1 MLIMQFDLKIKRGEK
16 MNNILIVDD
25 DMDIQ
30 TILSDSLK
38 LEGYKTRVAGDGDA
52 ALKQISNQTPELILL
67 DVRLPGMSGLQL
79 LEKIKK
85 INKNLVVIMLTGYG
99 DIKDAVLAIK
109 LGAFDYI
116 TKPFKDEEMLAN
128 IKNALD
134 SHSGTNADNGIPL
147 SMREKEVLK
156 WLKMGKSS
164 WDISIILA
172 ISERTVNFH
181 ITNIMNKLD
190 AMTRTQAVAISIE
203 KGLI

>member
-1 MLIMQFDLKIKRGEK
+1 

-25 DMDIQ
+25 DKDMQ
-30 TILSDSLK
+30 VILSDTLEM
-38 LEGYKTRVAGDGDA
+38 EGYRISVARDGNA
-52 ALKQISNQTPELILL
+52 ALKEIANVLPKLVLL

-79 LEKIKK
+79 LKKIKAL
-85 INKNLVVIMLTGYG
+85 NKNLVVIMLTSYG
-99 DIKDAVLAIK
+99 DIKDSVSAIK

-116 TKPFKDEEMLAN
+116 TKPFKNKELLAN
-128 IKNALD
+128 IKNALE
-134 SHSGTNADNGIPL
+134 SHSIGNGYSL

-156 WLKMGKSS
+156 WLKKGKSS
-164 WDISIILA
+164 WDISIILG

>member
-1 MLIMQFDLKIKRGEK
+1 

-25 DMDIQ
+25 DRDMQ
-30 TILSDSLK
+30 TILSDTLEM
-38 LEGYKTRVAGDGDA
+38 EGYKTSVAGDGDT
-52 ALKQISNQTPELILL
+52 ALKEIVSSLPELVLL

-79 LEKIKK
+79 LERIKM
-85 INKNLVVIMLTGYG
+85 INRDLVVIMLTGYG
-99 DIKDAVLAIK
+99 DIKDAVSAIK
-109 LGAFDYI
+109 MGAFDYI
-116 TKPFKDEEMLAN
+116 TKPFHDDEIIAN
-128 IKNALD
+128 IRNALE
-134 SHSGTNADNGIPL
+134 GKNGNNADIGCVL

-164 WDISIILA
+164 WDISIILD

>member
-1 MLIMQFDLKIKRGEK
+1 

-25 DMDIQ
+25 DKDMQ
-30 TILSDSLK
+30 AILSDTLEI
-38 LEGYKTRVAGDGDA
+38 EGYRTSVAGDGKV
-52 ALKQISNQTPELILL
+52 ALNLITNELPELILI

-79 LEKIKK
+79 LKKIKAV
-85 INKNLVVIMLTGYG
+85 NNNLIVIMLTGYG
-99 DIKDAVLAIK
+99 DIKDSVSAIK

-116 TKPFKDEEMLAN
+116 TKPFKDKELIAN
-128 IKNALD
+128 IKNALE
-134 SHSGTNADNGIPL
+134 SNSIGNGSSL

-156 WLKMGKSS
+156 WLKMGKIS
-164 WDISIILA
+164 WDISIILG
-172 ISERTVNFH
+172 ITERTVNFH

>member
-1 MLIMQFDLKIKRGEK
+1 

-25 DMDIQ
+25 DKDMQ
-30 TILSDSLK
+30 AILADTLEM
-38 LEGYKTRVAGDGDA
+38 EGYKTSVAGDGNA
-52 ALKQISNQTPELILL
+52 AIKEITNNSPELILL

-79 LEKIKK
+79 LEKIKAV
-85 INKNLVVIMLTGYG
+85 NKNLVVIMLTGYG
-99 DIKDAVLAIK
+99 DIKDSVSAIK

-116 TKPFKDEEMLAN
+116 TKPFNDEEIIAN
-128 IKNALD
+128 IKNALE
-134 SHSGTNADNGIPL
+134 SHNGGNNGPIL

-164 WDISIILA
+164 WDTSIILD
-172 ISERTVNFH
+172 ITERTVNFH
-181 ITNIMNKLD
+181 ITNIMSKLD

>member
-1 MLIMQFDLKIKRGEK
+1 

-25 DMDIQ
+25 DRDMQ
-30 TILSDSLK
+30 MILSDTLE
-38 LEGYKTRVAGDGDA
+38 LEGYKTSVAGDGKM
-52 ALKQISNQTPELILL
+52 ALKEIESGTPELILL
-67 DVRLPGMSGLQL
+67 DVKLPGMSGLEL

-99 DIKDAVLAIK
+99 DIKDAVSAIK

-116 TKPFKDEEMLAN
+116 TKPFKDDEIIAN
-128 IKNALD
+128 IKNALRG
-134 SHSGTNADNGIPL
+134 HSGEKGYRSYAL

-164 WDISIILA
+164 WDISIILG

-181 ITNIMNKLD
+181 ITNIMKKLD

>member
-1 MLIMQFDLKIKRGEK
+1 

-25 DMDIQ
+25 DTDVQ
-30 TILSDSLK
+30 TILSDSLE
-38 LEGYKTRVAGDGDA
+38 LEGYKTTVAGDGNA
-52 ALKQISNQTPELILL
+52 ALKEISKGLPELVLL

-85 INKNLVVIMLTGYG
+85 TNKNLVVIMLTGYG
-99 DIKDAVLAIK
+99 DIKDAVHAIK

-116 TKPFKDEEMLAN
+116 TKPFKDEEILAN
-128 IKNALD
+128 IKNALETHRG
-134 SHSGTNADNGIPL
+134 SSGRNGVAL

>member
-1 MLIMQFDLKIKRGEK
+1 MS
-16 MNNILIVDD
+16 NILIVDD
-25 DMDIQ
+25 DREMQ
-30 TILSDSLK
+30 TILSDTLE
-38 LEGYKTRVAGDGDA
+38 LEGFKTSIAGDGNA
-52 ALKQISNQTPELILL
+52 ALKVITNGLPELVLL
-67 DVRLPGMSGLQL
+67 DVKLPGMSGLEL
-79 LEKIKK
+79 LKKIKK
-85 INKNLVVIMLTGYG
+85 INKRSVVIMLTGYG
-99 DIKDAVLAIK
+99 DIKDAVSAIK

-116 TKPFKDEEMLAN
+116 TKPFKDDEIIAN
-128 IKNALD
+128 IKNALE
-134 SHSGTNADNGIPL
+134 SNRSGNGKNGPSL

-164 WDISIILA
+164 WDISIILD

>member
-1 MLIMQFDLKIKRGEK
+1 

-25 DMDIQ
+25 DRDMQ
-30 TILSDSLK
+30 TILSDTLE
-38 LEGYKTRVAGDGDA
+38 LEGYKITVAGDGKA
-52 ALKQISNQTPELILL
+52 ALKEITSSSPELILL
-67 DVRLPGMSGLQL
+67 DVKLPGMSGLEI
-79 LEKIKK
+79 LEKIRK
-85 INKNLVVIMLTGYG
+85 INKRVVVIMLTGYG
-99 DIKDAVLAIK
+99 DIKDAVQAIK

-116 TKPFKDEEMLAN
+116 TKPFDDEDMIAN
-128 IKNALD
+128 IKNALEG
-134 SHSGTNADNGIPL
+134 HSGGNGNNGSPL

-164 WDISIILA
+164 WDISIILD

>member
-1 MLIMQFDLKIKRGEK
+1 

-25 DMDIQ
+25 DSDMQ
-30 TILSDSLK
+30 TILSDTLEM
-38 LEGYKTRVAGDGDA
+38 EGYKTSVAGDGKK
-52 ALKQISNQTPELILL
+52 ALEEITSGSPELILL
-67 DVRLPGMSGLQL
+67 DVKLPGMSGLEL
-79 LEKIKK
+79 LEKIRK
-85 INKNLVVIMLTGYG
+85 INKRSVVIMLTGYG
-99 DIKDAVLAIK
+99 DIKDAVQAIK
-109 LGAFDYI
+109 LGAFDYV
-116 TKPFKDEEMLAN
+116 TKPFKDEEIIAN
-128 IKNALD
+128 IKNALE
-134 SHSGTNADNGIPL
+134 SLSGANGNNGVSL

-164 WDISIILA
+164 WDISIILD

>member
-1 MLIMQFDLKIKRGEK
+1 

-25 DMDIQ
+25 DKDMQ
-30 TILSDSLK
+30 MILSDTLE
-38 LEGYKTRVAGDGDA
+38 LEGYKTSVAGDGKEAIEEITSD
-52 ALKQISNQTPELILL
+52 SPGLILL
-67 DVRLPGMSGLQL
+67 DVKLPGMSGLEL

-85 INKNLVVIMLTGYG
+85 INKQSVVIMLTGYG
-99 DIKDAVLAIK
+99 DIKDAVQAIK
-109 LGAFDYI
+109 LGAFDYV
-116 TKPFKDEEMLAN
+116 TKPFKDEEIIAN
-128 IKNALD
+128 IKNALE
-134 SHSGTNADNGIPL
+134 SHNGGNHGSSL

-164 WDISIILA
+164 WDISIILG

>member
-1 MLIMQFDLKIKRGEK
+1 

-25 DMDIQ
+25 DRDMQ
-30 TILSDSLK
+30 TILSDTLE
-38 LEGYKTRVAGDGDA
+38 LEGYKTNVAGDGKA
-52 ALKQISNQTPELILL
+52 ALKEITSSSPELILL
-67 DVRLPGMSGLQL
+67 DVKLPGMSGLEL
-79 LEKIKK
+79 LGKIRK
-85 INKNLVVIMLTGYG
+85 INKRVVVIMLTGYG
-99 DIKDAVLAIK
+99 DIKDAVQAIK

-116 TKPFKDEEMLAN
+116 TKPFDDEDMITN
-128 IKNALD
+128 IKNALEG
-134 SHSGTNADNGIPL
+134 HSGGNGNNGSPL

-164 WDISIILA
+164 WDISIILD